1 MAIKDQIEQITNK
14 LTHQIPSNAPL
25 SSHLSNLVHLNR
37 EAAQGFREAAKKMD
51 EAQDELLFQTY
62 ADQRE
67 RFANVLQGYVDEQG
81 EKQDT
86 PAYVKI
92 AEDFAARAHRV
103 WMSLQA
109 SLSDSKLRA
118 MLKECSRG
126 DEAILTSYDL
136 AIKASTSRS
145 EIHDRLTE
153 QRADIRAVH
162 QTLARLIKEAVG
174 ETNA

>member
-25 SSHLSNLVHLNR
+25 SAHLSNLVHLNR
-37 EAAQGFREAAKKMD
+37 EAAQGFREASKKMD
-51 EAQDELLFQTY
+51 EAQDELLFKTY

-67 RFANVLQGYVDEQG
+67 RFASVLQSYIDEDAQ
-81 EKQDT
+81 EEA

-92 AEDFAARAHRV
+92 AEDFVARAHRV

-126 DEAILTSYDL
+126 DEAILSSYDL
-136 AIKASTSRS
+136 AIKASASKS
-145 EIHDRLTE
+145 EVHDRLTN

-162 QTLARLIKEAVG
+162 DTLARLIKEHS